1 MSDLERGLIQFY
13 QACVPS
19 LFPGEYTIKVDQT
32 IQEIRPEKPF
42 RNELDFS
49 VAGPR
54 FTLNPGDVYSVYPP
68 ANHSGEFGN
77 TLPQIVF
84 TRRTLPWERTLDG
97 KDPDTKSPCPWLALL
112 VLSAS
117 DFKKEGRLPEIQ
129 TRKVEA
135 LLKPAAEDKCLGPD
149 IKPADLKAYESLS
162 DQCNTIDLPAGLFSN
177 IVPKRADL
185 PYLAHVRK
193 VNTENKETLSY
204 KSEGSF
210 AVVLANRFPEPTVH
224 NSACLVSLEGF
235 QNHLYG
241 GPEKIEKANVR
252 LAVLANWEFICE
264 GENNF
269 KVLMNNL
276 DEGRLCRPVS
286 NDLEEKIDA
295 GDNGANAVREAFQ
308 LGYTALNHHIR
319 NGEKTVSWYRGPL
332 VPLFYHKAETYPF
345 IPSADAAL
353 RYNYNTGLLD
363 VSYAAAWQL
372 GRMLALQNHYFAQ
385 ALYRYRNK
393 GRLKTKSAIRQ
404 SPTNEMMEN
413 NVIQVFKSNQGR
425 KGLQRLGRSTST

>member
-13 QACVPS
+13 QACLPS

-32 IQEIRPEKPF
+32 IQEIRPKKPF

-68 ANHSGEFGN
+68 VNHSGEFGN

-97 KDPDTKSPCPWLALL
+97 KDPDSKSPCPWLALL

-117 DFKKEGRLPEIQ
+117 DFKKEGKLPEIQ

-135 LLKPAAEDKCLGPD
+135 LLKPAAQDNCMGPD
-149 IKPADLKAYESLS
+149 IKPADLKTYESLS
-162 DQCNTIDLPAGLFSN
+162 DQCNTIDLPADLFVN
-177 IVPKRADL
+177 IVPQSADL
-185 PYLAHVRK
+185 PYLAHVRE

-204 KSEGSF
+204 QSEGSF
-210 AVVLANRFPEPTVH
+210 AVVLANRFPEPTAH

-235 QNHLYG
+235 QNHLCG
-241 GPEKIEKANVR
+241 EPKGSNEEANIR
-252 LAVLANWEFICE
+252 LAVLANWKFTCE

-269 KVLMNNL
+269 KVLMHNL
-276 DEGRLCRPVS
+276 RTGRLCRSVS
-286 NDLEEKIDA
+286 KDLKEKIVA
-295 GDNGANAVREAFQ
+295 KDNGANAVGEAFK
-308 LGYTALNHHIR
+308 LGYTALNHNIR

-332 VPLFYHKAETYPF
+332 VPLSYNKAETYPF

-372 GRMLALQNHYFAQ
+372 GRMLALQNNHFAQ

-404 SPTNEMMEN
+404 SPANDAMEN
-413 NVIQVFKSNQGR
+413 NVIQVFKSNQG
-425 KGLQRLGRSTST
+425 GLQRLGRSART